1 MFRRA
6 WASLIASL
14 LSLAPFWVLIAFLSS
29 LNSPSCFPLVFFSF
43 LPPSLPHSLTSFRLQ
58 LSLLHYQFHFSVQTF
73 GEALLSVCQAL
84 LPPAPPC
91 QAPQVLPLY
100 CPGVGAGA
108 GGPPA
113 GSPSQSVT
121 SGSPRISVLTPGM
134 TWSYWCR
141 TSTQC
146 TVKSLSF
153 WDRPCSSST
162 VSRRHR
168 TVRLCCSVRG
178 GPLARRTVSHCLCST
193 TVSALTTCGRA
204 RAEVRACGLCTRT
217 TGSVGQPRS

>member
-1 MFRRA
+1 
-6 WASLIASL
+6 
-14 LSLAPFWVLIAFLSS
+14 
-29 LNSPSCFPLVFFSF
+29 
-43 LPPSLPHSLTSFRLQ
+43 
-58 LSLLHYQFHFSVQTF
+58 
-73 GEALLSVCQAL
+73 
-84 LPPAPPC
+84 
-91 QAPQVLPLY
+91 
-100 CPGVGAGA
+100 
-108 GGPPA
+108 
-113 GSPSQSVT
+113 
-121 SGSPRISVLTPGM
+121 M

-193 TVSALTTCGRA
+193 TVSALTTSMLHWQLEAVTG
-204 RAEVRACGLCTRT
+204 EEGLCTPSLAKSHTASCSSCSHCVSEAALSGLDVMYMYSSSRR
-217 TGSVGQPRS
+217 QPSEWEQS

>member
-1 MFRRA
+1 MPGCRQRLCGWRA
-6 WASLIASL
+6 ADLRPGGLTRPGTSEPTPRWG
-14 LSLAPFWVLIAFLSS
+14 WV
-29 LNSPSCFPLVFFSF
+29 
-43 LPPSLPHSLTSFRLQ
+43 
-58 LSLLHYQFHFSVQTF
+58 
-73 GEALLSVCQAL
+73 
-84 LPPAPPC
+84 
-91 QAPQVLPLY
+91 
-100 CPGVGAGA
+100 

-146 TVKSLSF
+146 TVNSLSF

-178 GPLARRTVSHCLCST
+178 GPPARRTVSHCLCST

-217 TGSVGQPRS
+217 TSLAGQPRS